1 MNNHPVTPLQNI
13 IHPHRHALELV
24 RFPMQQSLSIR
35 LKILA
40 LFSSSSSAAVTRP
53 GKIVPSFPRLQQIVQ
68 DGNPYEGSDEGAV
81 AKPTQCRPPVQEAQK
96 HRTSPRTLPPASSS
110 RHLSSF
116 SSADEARR
124 TTTSRVSSRV
134 TSRSKSRTTASSP
147 GQAIVFINVSYS
159 PSCIHD

>member
-96 HRTSPRTLPPASSS
+96 HRTSPRILPPASS